1 MTESLINTRLELFNQ
16 LASKYFLAHLRT
28 GVNKMV
34 RFRNQSID
42 PSLDLP
48 YKTFLVPRLTG
59 TEFCANAFVPSVSST
74 TY

>member
-1 MTESLINTRLELFNQ
+1 
-16 LASKYFLAHLRT
+16 
-28 GVNKMV
+28 MV

-59 TEFCANAFVPSVSST
+59 TEFCALNFILGFSISLFKNLCKIIFSTPFKASS
-74 TY
+74 YQIANK

>member
-1 MTESLINTRLELFNQ
+1 
-16 LASKYFLAHLRT
+16 
-28 GVNKMV
+28 MV

-59 TEFCANAFVPSVSST
+59 TEFCGECICTKCLVYNMLEGEYLAVHILT
-74 TY
+74 

>member
-1 MTESLINTRLELFNQ
+1 
-16 LASKYFLAHLRT
+16 
-28 GVNKMV
+28 MV

-59 TEFCANAFVPSVSST
+59 NRILRECICTKCLVYNILEGEYLAVHILT
-74 TY
+74 